1 MVVGPEDAPVSE
13 GGLNVCRPLAGIEK
27 LKRRTECRRKDF
39 K

>member
-13 GGLNVCRPLAGIEK
+13 GGLNVYHPLAGFEK
-27 LKRRTECRRKDF
+27 LKRRKDF